1 MIKFYY
7 HGDYSYMISHII
19 PLLSS
24 FLVIFGG
31 WNLHFFSAKFRSD
44 LRHSEP
50 NAQTTGPG
58 GPWDIGIGLV
68 SDIVE
73 WSFWIGKPKRWNRSN
88 SDQHMVASPWNRFG
102 YPEISWGWRFAK
114 MVVPQTMGFF
124 HSPISCFTMFHLHM
138 GEERVPRAQASTWH
152 AATFRGNRP
161 AGSLVFAGRFQDG
174 VGPNSRCMYMLN
186 SVSITNTIS
195 YGLIDVLFTCIHF
208 YFGAIYVFTFMST
221 YNTRI

>member
-1 MIKFYY
+1 
-7 HGDYSYMISHII
+7 
-19 PLLSS
+19 
-24 FLVIFGG
+24 
-31 WNLHFFSAKFRSD
+31 
-44 LRHSEP
+44 
-50 NAQTTGPG
+50 
-58 GPWDIGIGLV
+58 
-68 SDIVE
+68 
-73 WSFWIGKPKRWNRSN
+73 
-88 SDQHMVASPWNRFG
+88 
-102 YPEISWGWRFAK
+102 
-114 MVVPQTMGFF
+114 MVVPQTMVFV

-161 AGSLVFAGRFQDG
+161 GGSLVFAGRFQDG